1 MEARYW
7 AALDRFVELCGR
19 EWEREERRQRRRER
33 EWAKVVATSTGLQPK
48 DVKSAVEGIFT
59 LAAKQMKK
67 CGKFN
72 LAGMLTL
79 KLKVR
84 PATKAHQGVNPFTKE
99 PCVFNRKPASKT
111 VKATPRKKFKT
122 MVNWSWV
129 DLAGESVPNHASL
142 NFLRQ

>member
-48 DVKSAVEGIFT
+48 DIKATVEGIFR

-67 CGKFN
+67 YRGSFE
-72 LAGMLTL
+72 LAGML
-79 KLKVR
+79 KLEAYEAKCPKYTKIRFRIWKVGPR
-84 PATKAHQGVNPFTKE
+84 V
-99 PCVFNRKPASKT
+99 VFVKHVPMA
-111 VKATPRKKFKT
+111 VKATPMKKLIEMVQLKDEFRF
-122 MVNWSWV
+122 VNWV
-129 DLAGESVPNHASL
+129 
-142 NFLRQ
+142 